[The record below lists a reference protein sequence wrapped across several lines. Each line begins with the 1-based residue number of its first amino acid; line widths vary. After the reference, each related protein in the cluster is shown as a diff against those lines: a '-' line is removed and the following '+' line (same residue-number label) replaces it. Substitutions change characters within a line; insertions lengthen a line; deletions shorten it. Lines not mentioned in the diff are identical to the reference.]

1 MKGLRLAVE
10 TIGLAF
16 CLQTTLWPQS
26 SCPVPD
32 TRQVVP
38 GVNIF
43 NAQQEVYLGDAID
56 ASLGQDLI
64 ETEPVVT
71 ARLQAVVHHL
81 AQVLPSNLP
90 KFQVALVNFP
100 RRMPS
105 VQSAGVS
112 T

>member
-64 ETEPVVT
+64 IETEPVVT

-105 VQSAGVS
+105 VQSA
-112 T
+112 